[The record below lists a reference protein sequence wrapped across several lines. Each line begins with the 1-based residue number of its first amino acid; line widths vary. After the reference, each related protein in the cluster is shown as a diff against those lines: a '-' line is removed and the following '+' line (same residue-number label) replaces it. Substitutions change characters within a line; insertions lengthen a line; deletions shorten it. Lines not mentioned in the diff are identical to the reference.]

1 MRVTI
6 HAKSDSE
13 VTSIDALYYVQSP
26 SHSQQH
32 DVEKMSYGSSP
43 FGSPTH
49 HYHCSP
55 IHHSRESST
64 SMFSASLKNNQLA
77 VWKRIPRTRNYD
89 DNETGDDEEDADYDN
104 GKSVRFY
111 VLCFL
116 FSFIVLF
123 TIFSLILWAAS
134 LPFKPKIFVKGMVF
148 ENLNVQAGIDGTGVQ
163 TDMLTLNSTVRI
175 YYRNPASF
183 FGVHV
188 TATPLELH
196 YYKLKL
202 ASGQAYLYPSAY
214 PLPPAPRTSSL
225 GRLHTALHMPK
236 PSQSRFAQ
244 LVHHRGHSHL
254 LPDNL
259 IPNFIAPSVPTHP
272 SQHPHLRNMHFLNMW
287 NFLITQDSRSKPPFH
302 PRSPYAMC
310 DIIVNVTTSLDYSP
324 RYLKLSFLGMMKK
337 FYEARKSKR
346 IVVAVVEGHQIPL
359 YGAISVLSDA
369 KNRIQSVSLPLNLT
383 FLIRSKAYILGR
395 LVNPNFSIHI
405 SCQLTL
411 KGNHLGKHINFTN
424 SHSCTYS

>member
-1 MRVTI
+1 MGVTI

-64 SMFSASLKNNQLA
+64 SRFSASLKNNQLA
-77 VWKRIPRTRNYD
+77 VWKRIPRTRNCD
-89 DNETGDDEEDADYDN
+89 DNETGADDDDEEDVDYDN

-134 LPFKPKIFVKGMVF
+134 LLYKPKIFVKGMVF
-148 ENLNVQAGIDGTGVQ
+148 ENLNVQAGIDRTGVQ
-163 TDMLTLNSTVRI
+163 TDMLTLNSTVGI

-202 ASGQAYLYPSAY
+202 ASGQ
-214 PLPPAPRTSSL
+214 
-225 GRLHTALHMPK
+225 
-236 PSQSRFAQ
+236 
-244 LVHHRGHSHL
+244 
-254 LPDNL
+254 
-259 IPNFIAPSVPTHP
+259 
-272 SQHPHLRNMHFLNMW
+272 
-287 NFLITQDSRSKPPFH
+287 
-302 PRSPYAMC
+302 
-310 DIIVNVTTSLDYSP
+310 
-324 RYLKLSFLGMMKK
+324 MKK

-383 FLIRSKAYILGR
+383 FLIRSTAYILGR
-395 LVNPNFSIHI
+395 LVKPNFSIHI

-411 KGNHLGKHINFTN
+411 KGNHLGKHINLTN

>member
-1 MRVTI
+1 MGVTI

-13 VTSIDALYYVQSP
+13 LTSIDALYYVQSP

-64 SMFSASLKNNQLA
+64 SRFSASLKNNQLA

-89 DNETGDDEEDADYDN
+89 DNETRADDDEEEDVDYDN

-148 ENLNVQAGIDGTGVQ
+148 ENLNVQAGIDWTGVQ

-188 TATPLELH
+188 TATPFELH

-202 ASGQAYLYPSAY
+202 ASGQ
-214 PLPPAPRTSSL
+214 
-225 GRLHTALHMPK
+225 
-236 PSQSRFAQ
+236 
-244 LVHHRGHSHL
+244 
-254 LPDNL
+254 
-259 IPNFIAPSVPTHP
+259 
-272 SQHPHLRNMHFLNMW
+272 
-287 NFLITQDSRSKPPFH
+287 
-302 PRSPYAMC
+302 
-310 DIIVNVTTSLDYSP
+310 
-324 RYLKLSFLGMMKK
+324 MKK

-359 YGAISVLSDA
+359 YGAISVLLDA

>member
-1 MRVTI
+1 MGVTI

-13 VTSIDALYYVQSP
+13 VTSIDACSPRRALYYVQSP

-64 SMFSASLKNNQLA
+64 SRFSASLKNNQLA
-77 VWKRIPRTRNYD
+77 VWKRIPGTNND
-89 DNETGDDEEDADYDN
+89 EDNEAEAENGEDVDYDN
-104 GKSVRFY
+104 NSKSVKFY
-111 VLCFL
+111 VVCFL

-123 TIFSLILWAAS
+123 AIFSLILWAAS
-134 LPFKPKIFVKGMVF
+134 LPYKPKVFVKGMVI

-163 TDMLTLNSTVRI
+163 TDMLNLNSTVRI

-188 TATPLELH
+188 SATLLELH

-202 ASGQAYLYPSAY
+202 ASGQ
-214 PLPPAPRTSSL
+214 
-225 GRLHTALHMPK
+225 
-236 PSQSRFAQ
+236 
-244 LVHHRGHSHL
+244 
-254 LPDNL
+254 
-259 IPNFIAPSVPTHP
+259 
-272 SQHPHLRNMHFLNMW
+272 
-287 NFLITQDSRSKPPFH
+287 
-302 PRSPYAMC
+302 
-310 DIIVNVTTSLDYSP
+310 
-324 RYLKLSFLGMMKK
+324 MKK

-346 IVVAVVEGHQIPL
+346 IVVVVVQGHQIPL

-369 KNRIQSVSLPLNLT
+369 KKQIQSVSLPLNLT
-383 FLIRSKAYILGR
+383 FLVRSTAYILGR
-395 LVNPNFSIHI
+395 LVKPNFSIHI

-411 KGNHLGKHINFTN
+411 KGNHLGKHINLTN